1 MNPAHLRA
9 FVWLRWR
16 LRVNQLKKG
25 GAVNAFLL
33 VILAVGAVVLA
44 VGMFVGGLAGGFFGM
59 PQAGPVGRLIV
70 WDAVVV
76 AFLFTWMI
84 GLLTEL
90 QRTDVL
96 TLDKFLH
103 LPVSPS
109 GVFLVNY
116 LSSLVTLSTVLFVPA
131 MLGLILGEVLAGQVA
146 MLLAVFPVAA
156 FVLAVTGVTNLF
168 QGWLATLMSNPRRRR
183 TVIVFLTLGFI
194 LVTQLPNLLN
204 LARIGATGGP
214 DEVETWRKF
223 EQTAAAKALKDGKL
237 TPDEYTRRSHKI
249 DRETQERHNAAEQR
263 TWQEVGRTAQLLN
276 AVLPPGWL
284 PLGAAALPDG
294 FVVPALL
301 GTLGLVAIGGLSLW
315 RSYRSVVRFYT
326 GQAGGGER
334 RAKAEP
340 AAKSDRV
347 PMVEWR
353 LPGVSE
359 HAAAVAVAG
368 LRSLTRAPEA
378 KMMLVAPVI
387 AVVVF
392 GGLLATN
399 AAADP
404 PGPVRPL
411 MALGGAAMVLLM
423 GGQLVGN
430 QFGYD
435 RAGFRAFV
443 LSPVPRREI
452 LLGKNLAV
460 APLTLSLAAMVAVL
474 VGVAFPM
481 RPDHYAAVAA
491 LLIAMFLVYCLLANA
506 LSIAAPIPMAPGALK
521 PSSTR
526 LVPVLLQMLFL
537 FVFPLAM
544 LPALAPVGIEALLA
558 ELGVLRGWPV
568 ALPLA
573 LVVLSATVF
582 AYRKVLTWEGDWLAA
597 REQAILEVVTSKA
610 EG

>member
-1 MNPAHLRA
+1 VNPAHLRA

-25 GAVNAFLL
+25 GIANTVLL
-33 VILAVGAVVLA
+33 VLLAVGAVVLA

-103 LPVSPS
+103 LPVSPA

-131 MLGLILGEVLAGQVA
+131 MVGLALGQVLAGQVA
-146 MLLAVFPVAA
+146 MLLALPLIAA

-168 QGWLATLMSNPRRRR
+168 QGWLAALMSNPRRRR
-183 TVIVFLTLGFI
+183 TIIVFLTLGFI
-194 LVTQLPNLLN
+194 LLAQLPNLIN
-204 LARIGATGGP
+204 LARMGATAGP
-214 DEVETWRKF
+214 DEAETWQKG
-223 EQTAAAKALKDGKL
+223 EQEAAAEAQKQGKL
-237 TPDEYTRRSHKI
+237 TPAEYARRLQDI
-249 DRETQERHNAAEQR
+249 DKEYQEREAAANQQ
-263 TWQEVGRTAQLLN
+263 TWQEAGRMARVVN

-284 PLGAAALPDG
+284 PLGAAALPDWS
-294 FVVPALL
+294 VVPALL
-301 GTLGLVAIGGLSLW
+301 GTLGLAGIGGLCLW
-315 RSYRSVVRFYT
+315 RSYRSVLRFYT
-326 GQAGGGER
+326 GPTGGGER
-334 RAKAEP
+334 RANAT
-340 AAKSDRV
+340 AATKSDRV
-347 PMVEWR
+347 PMIEWR

-359 HAAAVAVAG
+359 HSSAVAAAG

-378 KMMLVAPVI
+378 KMMLVAPII

-392 GGLLATN
+392 GGLLATKTV
-399 AAADP
+399 DP
-404 PGPVRPL
+404 PEPARPL

-423 GGQLVGN
+423 GVQLVGN

-443 LSPVPRREI
+443 LSPVPRREV

-460 APLTLSLAAMVAVL
+460 APVTLGLAAAVVLL
-474 VGVAFPM
+474 VGVVFPM
-481 RPDHYAAVAA
+481 RPDHYVAVAA

-506 LSIAAPIPMAPGALK
+506 LSIAAPIPMASGALK
-521 PSSTR
+521 PSNTR
-526 LVPVLLQMLFL
+526 LVPVLLQMLFM

-544 LPALAPVGIEALLA
+544 LPALAPVGIEAILA

-568 ALPLA
+568 ALALA
-573 LVVLSATVF
+573 LVVLPATVA